1 MRQALALLR
10 ESAPELEVD
19 GEMHGDS
26 ALDEGLRKTIL
37 PESTLHGSANLLVC
51 PNLDAANIAY
61 NLLKTAPAETSR
73 SGRCCSAAPRL
84 RTSLLLRR
92 RSGASLTWSR

>member
-1 MRQALALLR
+1 MRHALAQLR
-10 ESAPELEVD
+10 ERAPELEVD

-61 NLLKTAPAETSR
+61 NLLNTAA
-73 SGRCCSAAPRL
+73 GRNVAVGPVLLGCAGAHPYAFGDCAAHR
-84 RTSLLLRR
+84 
-92 RSGASLTWSR
+92 